1 MERKFV
7 GVVVPP
13 RETRKQ
19 RKARERQVR
28 QLMAPDPRE
37 RTATGPNE
45 PTPPAWGDRT
55 PKSWWGP
62 TYVNPM
68 THRATA
74 LTTSTAYPF
83 LNEVG
88 LGHRGAWMG
97 KLGSLSG
104 GGDFVFD
111 PYELY
116 RQGFV
121 TGTSMVWIGTVGTG
135 KSAGA
140 KAFST
145 RMCTLG
151 TKVAV
156 ASDPKGEWVGP
167 ALAMGGTVI
176 SLSPSGS
183 NRLNPLDEGPRDSRL
198 SDEEWHALVLSR
210 RRLTLTA
217 IIPSLIHR
225 DLSPREHTALDVA
238 LVAAI
243 AAPAGATVTI
253 TDVFHRLTE
262 SSDPQLREDGAD
274 VAHGLRRLVLGDL
287 SGVFEG
293 ESTVKFDADSPFVV
307 MDTSGFMGASAT
319 LLSVA
324 TTCVAAWLEAAV
336 MDPAAGKRIV
346 IYDEGWRMLRD
357 EQMLL
362 RMSEQWKLAR
372 QYGLCNLLIMHRI
385 TDLDMVGNAGSATRA
400 LAQGLLTD
408 AEIRIVYRQ
417 EEDVLPA
424 TKEALG
430 LTDAELREVRQLAQ
444 GVGLWKIGKRPFIVR
459 NYLTEDELEAFK
471 TSDRFEEVLPAALA
485 QLDVAAEPATGW
497 EADHEETQAAAEE
510 ARRLEVTAGR
520 HRIELPPPA
529 ARPAPAGFTPP
540 PLLAPASGWEAA
552 SDELSAAEEYRQI
565 ELTASRSEIIA
576 SVNRAKHAG
585 LTDEHFLD
593 LARECRTPE
602 IHANTQRGAFCTRCG
617 VPRPVDELVAS

>member
-19 RKARERQVR
+19 RKARERLVR
-28 QLMAPDPRE
+28 ELMAPDVVKKA
-37 RTATGPNE
+37 ATGPTE
-45 PTPPAWGDRT
+45 PVPPAWGVRT
-55 PKSWWGP
+55 PHSWWGP
-62 TYVNPM
+62 TCVNPM

-74 LTTSTAYPF
+74 LTASTAYPF

-116 RQGFV
+116 RQKLV

-140 KAFST
+140 KAFAC

-151 TKVAV
+151 IKVAV
-156 ASDPKGEWVGP
+156 ASDPKGEWVAP

-176 SLSPSGS
+176 SLSPSGA

-198 SDEEWHALVLSR
+198 SDEEWAALVLSR

-225 DLSPREHTALDVA
+225 DISPREHTALDVA

-243 AAPAGATVTI
+243 AAPAGETVTI
-253 TDVFHRLTE
+253 TDVYRQLTGTK
-262 SSDPQLREDGAD
+262 DDQAREDGAD
-274 VAHGLRRLVLGDL
+274 IAHGLRRLVHGDL
-287 SGVFEG
+287 SGVFDG

-430 LTDAELREVRQLAQ
+430 LTDAEVREVRSLAQ

-459 NYLTEDELEAFK
+459 NYLTEDELETFK
-471 TSDRFEEVLPAALA
+471 TSDRFEEIGSATPAPAAESSETTGWTA
-485 QLDVAAEPATGW
+485 DAIEEEPQWDIEATGRHRVEAPPVAAPRPFIAPPLLKPATGW
-497 EADHEETQAAAEE
+497 EAAED
-510 ARRLEVTAGR
+510 EV
-520 HRIELPPPA
+520 
-529 ARPAPAGFTPP
+529 
-540 PLLAPASGWEAA
+540 
-552 SDELSAAEEYRQI
+552 SAAEEYREI
-565 ELTASRSEIIA
+565 ELTGRRSEIIA
-576 SVNRAKHAG
+576 AANRAKHAD
-585 LTDEHFLD
+585 LTDDSFLH
-593 LARECRTPE
+593 LAADCIAPE
-602 IHANTQRGAFCTRCG
+602 IHAQTTPGAFCTRCG
-617 VPRPVDELVAS
+617 VFRPAEALIAS